1 MLPYCDAAIFVQ
13 SCSQMQNVLNAV
25 QATAQGRLAL
35 EASKIEL
42 RRQLGEQ
49 LHCYSDH
56 GGDSAVG
63 SA

>member
-1 MLPYCDAAIFVQ
+1 
-13 SCSQMQNVLNAV
+13 MQNVLNAV

-49 LHCYSDH
+49 LHCYNDH